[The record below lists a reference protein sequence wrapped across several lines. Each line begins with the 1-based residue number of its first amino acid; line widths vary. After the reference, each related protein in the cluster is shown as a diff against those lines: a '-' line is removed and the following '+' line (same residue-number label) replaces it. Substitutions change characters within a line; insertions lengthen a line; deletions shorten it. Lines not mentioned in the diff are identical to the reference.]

1 LRKHAYA
8 ESSFSSIKILVA
20 SLGTTFRLYTFM
32 LPVIVHEADH
42 EVQITLS
49 HREIKYTRN
58 L

>member
-8 ESSFSSIKILVA
+8 ESSLSFIKILVA

-49 HREIKYTRN
+49 HREIKYEI
-58 L
+58 